1 MPESDLLVPTARA
14 AVERLAYSPGEA
26 AQAIGCTRQHIH
38 NLINAGQLRRFK
50 VGRLTRIPVGDVL
63 GLVGGG
69 PDAPAA

>member
-1 MPESDLLVPTARA
+1 MLASDPLVPTARA

-38 NLINAGQLRRFK
+38 NLINAGHLRRFK

-63 GLVGGG
+63 ALIGG
-69 PDAPAA
+69 PDAVA